1 MDRDEHFYY
10 FAYASNLKTSLLEE
24 RIGSK
29 INNYVGGR
37 LPDYGFRF
45 NRKNPDGSARGNILE
60 SESED
65 VFGVVYQI
73 EEKYRSK
80 LLQSEPGYVLI
91 SLQIETEQGNLES
104 FTFLSESDDDDI
116 YPTKDYLQSIIQ
128 GAKEHKLPEEY
139 TDFINSMAK

>member
-1 MDRDEHFYY
+1 MDNDEHFYY

-29 INNYVGGR
+29 INHYVSGR

-45 NRKNPDGSARGNILE
+45 NRRNSDGSARGNILQ

-65 VFGVVYQI
+65 VFGVIYQI

-80 LLQSEPGYVLI
+80 LLQSEPGYTLVILPV
-91 SLQIETEQGNLES
+91 ETEQGNLES
-104 FTFLSESDDDDI
+104 FTFLSDSDDENI
-116 YPTKDYLQSIIQ
+116 YPAKEYLQSIIQ